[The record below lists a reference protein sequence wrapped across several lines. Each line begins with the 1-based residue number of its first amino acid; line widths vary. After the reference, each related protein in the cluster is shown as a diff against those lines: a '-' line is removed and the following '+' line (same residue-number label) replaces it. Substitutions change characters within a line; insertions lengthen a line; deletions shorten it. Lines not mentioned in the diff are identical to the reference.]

1 MWADRETTVGG
12 TGMRLTSVLCI
23 TILCAGAGARAQT
36 PPEVDDVGLD
46 TSSIITWSPVAG
58 ADDYNIYRGL
68 LSWLAA
74 GDTAKCHADEIIGV
88 SFATTAIP
96 PAGTGYFYLV
106 TAESNLGGEGTPG
119 TNSAG
124 APREVRGKCDPVM
137 RGHVLNRIGFGRDE
151 WTRDRIVA
159 LGKQGYIDEQLNPAL
174 IDESTNTALSS
185 RLAGIVPPGSIQELQ
200 AFDIVNAVYARR
212 QLEQQTT
219 LFFDNHF
226 NTDYRTS
233 FQFFAFYQTLFPAT
247 RALESTRF
255 HYDLQNSLRTL
266 AFAGT
271 FREILETMA
280 LSPAMIIYLDTIANV
295 RGIPNENFARE
306 LLELHSMGVDG
317 GYTQADIVDLAKVF
331 TGWSVCKKD
340 AAVAGDPLSAC
351 IPRSTYGTVTEPAG
365 LWVNSFL
372 PTRHENAQKILFAGT
387 PYQVTIPA
395 TALNSSTGINDVGIA
410 LDAIAAHPS
419 TARFIAKKLLQKFV
433 VEVPTQA
440 MIDAVV
446 AAWNNAA
453 NPMGVGDLREVVTA
467 VLAQGAFLDPDRVA
481 GKIKT
486 PFEHVV
492 SGFRAARGKT
502 DGSNLN
508 RTYLGRMQESFHQ
521 NPVPTGY
528 SELGGDW
535 LDTNNLLERLN
546 FGLDM
551 TSRTANT
558 FGADVIGLLNANGV
572 STAPVP
578 DNAAAIV
585 DFFSGTLFAGAITP
599 NERQLAID
607 YLRTNDSGVASNY
620 DDVRIRETCGFMM
633 GYAQFLEQ

>member
-1 MWADRETTVGG
+1 
-12 TGMRLTSVLCI
+12 MRLTAGLCV
-23 TILCAGAGARAQT
+23 TICCAAGGALAQT
-36 PPEVDDVGLD
+36 PPEVQNVLLD
-46 TSSIITWSPVAG
+46 TSSNITWSQAAG
-58 ADDYNIYRGL
+58 ADDYNVYRGL
-68 LSWLAA
+68 LSWLAK
-74 GDTAKCHADEIIGV
+74 GDTPKCHGDEIPGLT
-88 SFATTAIP
+88 FAS
-96 PAGTGYFYLV
+96 PANPAAGQGFFYLV
-106 TAESNLGGEGTPG
+106 TGESNLGGEGTAG
-119 TNSAG
+119 TGSTG
-124 APREVRGKCDPVM
+124 LPHEVRGKCDAVM
-137 RGHVLNRIGFGRDE
+137 RGHVLNRTGFGWDE
-151 WTRDRIVA
+151 WSRDRIAA
-159 LGKQGYIDEQLNPAL
+159 LGKQGYIDEQLDPAS
-174 IDESTNTALSS
+174 IDETSNTALSS
-185 RLAGIVPPGSIQELQ
+185 RLATLVPPETIQELQ

-219 LFFDNHF
+219 LFYDNHF
-226 NTDYRTS
+226 NTEYQKS
-233 FQFFAFYQTLFPAT
+233 FQFFTFYQTLFPAT
-247 RALESTRF
+247 RTLEATKF
-255 HYDLQNSLRTL
+255 HYTLQNALRAA
-266 AFAGT
+266 AFGGT
-271 FREILETMA
+271 FREMLEVMA

-317 GYTQADIVDLAKVF
+317 GYTQNDIVELAKVF

-340 AAVAGDPLSAC
+340 ASVAADPLSAC
-351 IPRSTYGTVTEPAG
+351 IPRSTYGTVSEPPG

-395 TALNSSTGINDVGIA
+395 TPLNSSSGINDVGIA

-433 VEVPTQA
+433 DENPAQST
-440 MIDAVV
+440 IDAVV
-446 AAWNNAA
+446 AAWNNPA
-453 NPMGVGDLREVVTA
+453 NPQGTGDLREVLRA
-467 VLAQGAFLDPDRVA
+467 VLAQGVFFDPDRVSN
-481 GKIKT
+481 KIKT

-492 SGFRAARGKT
+492 SGLRAVRGKT
-502 DGSNLN
+502 DGSSLS
-508 RTYLGRMQESFHQ
+508 RSYLSRMQESFHQ

-551 TSRTANT
+551 TSRTGST

-578 DNAAAIV
+578 DNSVAIV
-585 DFFSGTLFAGAITP
+585 DFLAGTLFAGAITP
-599 NERQLAID
+599 HERQLAVD
-607 YLRTNDSGVASNY
+607 YLRTGDTGVVSNY
-620 DDVRIRETCGFMM
+620 TDARIRETCGFLM

>member
-1 MWADRETTVGG
+1 
-12 TGMRLTSVLCI
+12 MRLTSTLCI
-23 TILCAGAGARAQT
+23 TILCAGAGAFAQA
-36 PPEVDDVGLD
+36 PPEVQNVDLD
-46 TSSIITWSPVAG
+46 KAGTITWSPAAG
-58 ADDYNIYRGL
+58 ADDYNIYRGV
-68 LSWLAA
+68 LSWLAS
-74 GDTAKCHADEIIGV
+74 GDTAKCHGDEITGV
-88 SFATTAIP
+88 SFASASVP
-96 PAGTGYFYLV
+96 PTGAGYFYLV

-119 TNSAG
+119 TSSSG
-124 APREVRGKCDPVM
+124 VLRQLRGRCDPVM
-137 RGHVLNRIGFGRDE
+137 RGHVLNRTGFGWDE
-151 WTRDRIVA
+151 WTRDRIAA
-159 LGKQGYIDEQLNPAL
+159 LGNQGYVNEQLDPTS
-174 IDESTNTALSS
+174 IDESGNTALNS
-185 RLAGIVPPGSIQELQ
+185 RLASIVPPETLQELQ
-200 AFDIVNAVYARR
+200 AFDIVRSVYSRR

-226 NTDYRTS
+226 NTEYQKT
-233 FQFFAFYQTLFPAT
+233 FQFFVFYQTLFPAT
-247 RALESTRF
+247 RTLESTRF
-255 HYDLQNSLRTL
+255 HYDLQNSLRAL

-280 LSPAMIIYLDTIANV
+280 LSPAMIIYLDTIANI

-317 GYTQADIVDLAKVF
+317 GYTQTDIVELAKVF

-340 AAVAGDPLSAC
+340 ASVAGDPLSAC
-351 IPRSTYGTVTEPAG
+351 IPRSTYGTVSEPPG

-372 PTRHENAQKILFAGT
+372 PTRHENGQKILFAGT

-395 TALNSSTGINDVGIA
+395 TPLNSSSGINDVGIA
-410 LDAIAAHPS
+410 LDAIVAHPS
-419 TARFIAKKLLQKFV
+419 TPKFIARKLLQKFID
-433 VEVPTQA
+433 EHPTQA

-453 NPMGVGDLREVVTA
+453 NPMGVGDLREVLRA
-467 VLAQGAFLDPDRVA
+467 VLAQGALLDPDRVA

-492 SGFRAARGKT
+492 SAFRASRGKT

-551 TSRTANT
+551 TSRTATT

-585 DFFSGTLFAGAITP
+585 DFLAGTLFAGAITP
-599 NERQLAID
+599 HERQLAID
-607 YLRTNDSGVASNY
+607 HLRTNDSGVVSNY
-620 DDVRIRETCGFMM
+620 DDARIRQTCGFMM